1 MDNILFT
8 VDAFEDYKYWENED
22 RKTLK
27 RVNLLI
33 EDILRNGYEGIGKP
47 EMLKGNYQGFCSRRI
62 DDKNRI
68 IYRIV
73 DDVLIIIAC
82 RTHYSDK

>member
-33 EDILRNGYEGIGKP
+33 
-47 EMLKGNYQGFCSRRI
+47 
-62 DDKNRI
+62 
-68 IYRIV
+68 
-73 DDVLIIIAC
+73 
-82 RTHYSDK
+82 